1 YQSNVGNQVQTI
13 AEGDE
18 KLYTC
23 TTCLNLMFQ
32 PYSLV
37 CGHSFC
43 RECLHT
49 LGAIFANGRQ
59 NFTCPECR
67 HVQGH
72 FTPIPNFRLQDQVE
86 ALVISRGLAYPTRE
100 ELDWPLDLQAKTATF
115 PFTKTRGS
123 YPIDPQLPTAD
134 APVASTSATPPA
146 VPNRSILHSFLV
158 SLYMYDDD

>member
-32 PYSLV
+32 PY
-37 CGHSFC
+37 

-134 APVASTSATPPA
+134 APVVSTSHTTPTT
-146 VPNRSILHSFLV
+146 VPNYPVPAPFPV
-158 SLYMYDDD
+158 SLYDD